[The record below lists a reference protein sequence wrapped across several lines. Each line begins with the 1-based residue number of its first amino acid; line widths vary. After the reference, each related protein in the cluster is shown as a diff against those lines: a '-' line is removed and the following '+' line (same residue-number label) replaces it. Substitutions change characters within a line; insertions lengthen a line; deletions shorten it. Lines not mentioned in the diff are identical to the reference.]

1 MNYAVVPLTN
11 GKEDI
16 RGAIERIDKSYYSD
30 YAPDIY
36 FVRFSGTA
44 RALSEKLGFGND
56 DEDDNDDEDEE
67 RSGIVLLIDGYFGY
81 ANADLWTWLN
91 PKK

>member
-16 RGAIERIDKSYYSD
+16 RRAIEEIDKSYYSD

-44 RALSEKLGFGND
+44 RALSEKLGFGN
-56 DEDDNDDEDEE
+56 EDEDEE
-67 RSGIVLLIDGYFGY
+67 LSGIVMLIDDYFGY
-81 ANADLWTWLN
+81 ANADLWTWLK